1 MGSWGKRNRMK
12 LLKSSFVLL
21 WIGFILAY
29 IGGSKNYEYLIAA
42 SFGAFGLAGLL
53 TLPAKK

>member
-1 MGSWGKRNRMK
+1 MA

-29 IGGSKNYEYLIAA
+29 VGGSRNYDHMIMA

-53 TLPAKK
+53 TLLAKK

>member
-1 MGSWGKRNRMK
+1 MM

-21 WIGFILAY
+21 WIGFLLAY
-29 IGGSKNYEYLIAA
+29 IGGSRNYDYMITA